1 MKYEVFT
8 NTVEKTNMNVSK
20 KYLSLLIVLFCLA
33 VTPMAIY
40 AQDVPAKPDPP
51 RRVNDL
57 AHVMTPDQVDAL
69 EHKLVAYN
77 DSTTSDIV
85 VVTVPDIGNS
95 SIEDYA
101 LKILRSWGVGDK
113 KNNNGIVILADIKGH
128 NVYIAVGYGLE
139 GAIPDI
145 TAKEIVDNEIVPN
158 FREGG
163 NDNFYRGFDQAADA
177 LIRAAA
183 GQYKAPE
190 GYGQRHRRHSN
201 GGENAIGFI
210 VIILVIIIVII
221 GRRGGRG
228 GGGGG
233 GYYGG
238 GGFLPFLFGTM
249 LGSSLGNRGGGW
261 SDGGGGG
268 DSGGGGGWSGG
279 DSGGGGGDF
288 GGGSGGGGG
297 AGGSW

>member
-1 MKYEVFT
+1 
-8 NTVEKTNMNVSK
+8 MNK
-20 KYLSLLIVLFCLA
+20 HLSLVVFLFLL
-33 VTPMAIY
+33 VAIPATIF
-40 AQDVPAKPDPP
+40 AQDVPAKPNPP
-51 RRVNDL
+51 RRVNDF

-69 EHKLVAYN
+69 ESKLVAFN

-85 VVTVPDIGNS
+85 IVTVPDIGNS

-113 KNNNGIVILADIKGH
+113 KNNNGVVILADIKDH
-128 NVYIAVGYGLE
+128 SVYIAIGYGLE

-145 TAKEIVDNEIVPN
+145 TAKAIVDNEIIPN

-163 NDNFYRGFDQAADA
+163 NDNYYRGFDQATNA
-177 LIRAAA
+177 LIKAAA

-190 GYGQRHRRHSN
+190 GYAQGRHRHSN
-201 GGENAIGFI
+201 GSGNAIGFFI
-210 VIILVIIIVII
+210 IILIIIFII
-221 GRRGGRG
+221 FRRRGGG

-238 GGFLPFLFGTM
+238 GGWLPFFLGTM
-249 LGSSLGNRGGGW
+249 IGSSWGNRGGG
-261 SDGGGGG
+261 GGWGGG
-268 DSGGGGGWSGG
+268 DSGGGWGGG
-279 DSGGGGGDF
+279 GGGGGDF

>member
-1 MKYEVFT
+1 MKYEKHLSILVLLLCLVIIP
-8 NTVEKTNMNVSK
+8 TV
-20 KYLSLLIVLFCLA
+20 IF
-33 VTPMAIY
+33 
-40 AQDVPAKPDPP
+40 AQDVPPKPNPP

-57 AHVMTPDQVDAL
+57 AHVMTPDQVEAL

-85 VVTVPDIGNS
+85 VVTVPDIGSS

-101 LKILRSWGVGDK
+101 LKILRTWGVGDK
-113 KNNNGIVILADIKGH
+113 KNNNGIVVLADIKDH
-128 NVYIAVGYGLE
+128 QVTIAVGYGLE

-145 TAKEIVDNEIVPN
+145 TAKEIINNEIVPN

-163 NDNFYRGFDQAADA
+163 NDNYYRGFDQASDA

-190 GYGQRHRRHSN
+190 GYAQGRHHHSSGGN
-201 GGENAIGFI
+201 GIGIFVI
-210 VIILVIIIVII
+210 VIIILVIIFA
-221 GRRGGRG
+221 RRGGG

-238 GGFLPFLFGTM
+238 GGWLPFFLGTM
-249 LGSSLGNRGGGW
+249 IGSSWGNRG
-261 SDGGGGG
+261 S
-268 DSGGGGGWSGG
+268 GGGGWSGG
-279 DSGGGGGDF
+279 DSGGGWSGGDSGGGDF

-297 AGGSW
+297 ASGSW

>member
-1 MKYEVFT
+1 MMKH
-8 NTVEKTNMNVSK
+8 
-20 KYLSLLIVLFCLA
+20 LSLLIALFCLLA
-33 VTPMAIY
+33 APVAIH
-40 AQDVPAKPDPP
+40 AQDVPAKPNPP

-57 AHVMTPDQVDAL
+57 AHVMTPDQVETL
-69 EHKLVAYN
+69 ERKLVAYN
-77 DSTTSDIV
+77 DSTTSDIII
-85 VVTVPDIGNS
+85 VTVPDIGSS

-113 KNNNGIVILADIKGH
+113 KNNNGIVILADIKDH
-128 NVYIAVGYGLE
+128 DVYIAVGYGLE

-163 NDNFYRGFDQAADA
+163 NDNYYRGFDQAADA
-177 LIRAAA
+177 VIRAAA

-190 GYGQRHRRHSN
+190 GYAQRHRRHSS
-201 GGENAIGFI
+201 GGGNAIGFI
-210 VIILVIIIVII
+210 IIIVII
-221 GRRGGRG
+221 FFVIIARRGGG

-238 GGFLPFLFGTM
+238 GGFLPFLLGTM

-261 SDGGGGG
+261 S
-268 DSGGGGGWSGG
+268 GGGGGWSGG
-279 DSGGGGGDF
+279 GGGGGDF

>member
-1 MKYEVFT
+1 MK
-8 NTVEKTNMNVSK
+8 KH
-20 KYLSLLIVLFCLA
+20 LSLVLFLFLL
-33 VTPMAIY
+33 VAIPASII
-40 AQDVPAKPDPP
+40 AQDIPAKPNPP
-51 RRVNDL
+51 RRVNDF
-57 AHVMTPDQVDAL
+57 AHVMTPDQVNAL
-69 EHKLVAYN
+69 ESKLVAFN

-85 VVTVPDIGNS
+85 IVTVPDIGNS

-113 KNNNGIVILADIKGH
+113 KNNNGVVILADIKDH
-128 NVYIAVGYGLE
+128 QVYIAIGYGLE

-163 NDNFYRGFDQAADA
+163 NDNYYRGFDQATNA
-177 LIRAAA
+177 LIKAAA

-190 GYGQRHRRHSN
+190 GYAQGRHRRSN
-201 GGENAIGFI
+201 GSGNAIGFFI
-210 VIILVIIIVII
+210 IILIIIFII
-221 GRRGGRG
+221 FRRRGGG

-238 GGFLPFLFGTM
+238 GGWLPFFLGTM
-249 LGSSLGNRGGGW
+249 IGNSWGSRGGGGW
-261 SDGGGGG
+261 GGG
-268 DSGGGGGWSGG
+268 DSGGGWGGG
-279 DSGGGGGDF
+279 GGGGGDF